1 LIEAFDRALKLGSNL
16 RMTVVDSTGQMEI
29 NHPPEGDRVFVT
41 LPLADWSKTWIR
53 EFRALARTNDVP
65 ADVGERRGGA
75 RLLVTVPVAA
85 SREETAELLDRAL
98 RLIDEAQALASTRD
112 SASAATE
119 QYIRD
124 WWENRKQSPQG
135 NPAPD

>member
-1 LIEAFDRALKLGSNL
+1 
-16 RMTVVDSTGQMEI
+16 MTVVDPTGQMEI
-29 NHPPEGDRVFVT
+29 HHPPEGDRVFVT

-65 ADVGERRGGA
+65 VDVGERPDGA
-75 RLLVTVPVAA
+75 SLLVTVPVAA

-98 RLIDEAQALASTRD
+98 GLIDEAQALADTRD
-112 SASAATE
+112 SASVATE

-124 WWENRKQSPQG
+124 WWENRTQSPNG
-135 NPAPD
+135 NTAPD

>member
-1 LIEAFDRALKLGSNL
+1 
-16 RMTVVDSTGQMEI
+16 MTVVEPTGQMEI
-29 NHPPEGDRVFVT
+29 HHPPEGDRVFVT

-65 ADVGERRGGA
+65 VDVGEHPGGA
-75 RLLVTVPVAA
+75 SLLVTVPVAA

-98 RLIDEAQALASTRD
+98 RLIDEAQALANTRD
-112 SASAATE
+112 SASAVTE

-124 WWENRKQSPQG
+124 
-135 NPAPD
+135 

>member
-1 LIEAFDRALKLGSNL
+1 
-16 RMTVVDSTGQMEI
+16 MTVVEPTGQMEI
-29 NHPPEGDRVFVT
+29 HHPPEGDRVFVT

-65 ADVGERRGGA
+65 VDVGEHPGGA
-75 RLLVTVPVAA
+75 SLLVTVPVAA

-98 RLIDEAQALASTRD
+98 RLIDEAQALANTRD
-112 SASAATE
+112 SASAVTE

-124 WWENRKQSPQG
+124 WWENRKQSPHD
-135 NPAPD
+135 NAAPA